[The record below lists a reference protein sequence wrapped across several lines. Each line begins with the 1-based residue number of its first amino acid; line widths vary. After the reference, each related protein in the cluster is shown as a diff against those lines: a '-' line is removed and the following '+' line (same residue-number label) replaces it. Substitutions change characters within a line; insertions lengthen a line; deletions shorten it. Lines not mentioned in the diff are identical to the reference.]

1 MKKKWLLILLM
12 TMPFDVFGQNVRF
25 DALFY
30 GGPLV
35 YQSSELK
42 KDGFSTGLYSY
53 LGIGKY
59 HSFEGEADYIRIN
72 YKDGTNLK
80 QNDFTISYSNYAISK
95 VKLQLGGHY
104 ISTTDPTTDNGWILF
119 GSASLYKIYV
129 WNFGVSGY
137 FSNYENAA
145 PALNVYQ
152 ISPVIGIGS
161 VKLNSTT
168 YISMETRYS
177 MIFLSH
183 VVSESKRQ
191 YYSLEQTILFTGEK
205 WSLRGVGWIGEQMYA
220 IRNGG
225 FTVYNLPERQKG
237 GFGTSLRIVSSPK
250 SAITFGMNYQTFQ
263 DIGTTN
269 SAHVFFPYI
278 SIGVTI

>member
-95 VKLQLGGHY
+95 VKLQLGRTLYLHY
-104 ISTTDPTTDNGWILF
+104 R
-119 GSASLYKIYV
+119 
-129 WNFGVSGY
+129 
-137 FSNYENAA
+137 SNYRQWLGTYLVLHHCIKSMYGTLEYQDISRTM
-145 PALNVYQ
+145 PMPIPSLNVYQ

-168 YISMETRYS
+168 YIYMETRYS
-177 MIFLSH
+177 MIFLSRLI
-183 VVSESKRQ
+183 SESKRQ
-191 YYSLEQTILFTGEK
+191 YFSLEQTILFTREK
-205 WSLRGVGWIGEQMYA
+205 LES
-220 IRNGG
+220 
-225 FTVYNLPERQKG
+225 
-237 GFGTSLRIVSSPK
+237 
-250 SAITFGMNYQTFQ
+250 
-263 DIGTTN
+263 
-269 SAHVFFPYI
+269 
-278 SIGVTI
+278 